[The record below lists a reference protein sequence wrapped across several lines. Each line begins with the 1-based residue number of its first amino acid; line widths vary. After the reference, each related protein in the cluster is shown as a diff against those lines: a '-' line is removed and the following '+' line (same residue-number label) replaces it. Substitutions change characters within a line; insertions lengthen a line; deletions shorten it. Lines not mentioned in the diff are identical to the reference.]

1 MTKGLLETTYTGNT
15 MKKKMEVIEGK
26 FKKGVWGH
34 DREVYTDEDIE
45 FFNEFLRT
53 IAKHR
58 PQAAEVIWN
67 VPTKDKRPKLHLL
80 K

>member
-1 MTKGLLETTYTGNT
+1 

-26 FKKGVWGH
+26 FKKGVWQH
-34 DREVYTDEDIE
+34 DREAYSDEDIE

-53 IAKHR
+53 VAKHR

-67 VPTKDKRPKLHLL
+67 VPKAPPLKITRYKFPLL
-80 K
+80 QKYQT